1 MHIMRVLLA
10 KLPQS
15 MDEAVRVIARG
26 GIVAHATETCYG
38 FACNLTNP
46 EAVSRLFTLKNRSE
60 DHSISALFPSLE
72 KAKEWVEWNE
82 EAEKLAK
89 EYLPGP
95 LTIVLPLKK
104 AKGNG
109 ETLGI
114 RISSHPVAEYLAK
127 YSGVPLSTT
136 SANLH
141 GKPSPYSPEEILEQF
156 RGRSLQPDL
165 ILDSGTLDRVAPST
179 VVQIQKGV
187 LEVLRQGTLRIVL

>member
-1 MHIMRVLLA
+1 
-10 KLPQS
+10 

-38 FACNLTNP
+38 FACDLTNP
-46 EAVSRLFTLKNRSE
+46 SAVSKLFALKNRSE

-82 EAEKLAK
+82 QAEKLAK
-89 EYLPGP
+89 EHLPGP

-114 RISSHPVAEYLAK
+114 RISSHPVAEYLATHAD
-127 YSGVPLSTT
+127 VPLSTT

-156 RGRSLQPDL
+156 RGRALQPDL
-165 ILDSGTLDRVAPST
+165 ILDSGRLSDALPST
-179 VVQIQKGV
+179 VVSILNGEIRTIRRGAIRV
-187 LEVLRQGTLRIVL
+187 S